1 VSIFFRILPLSL
13 CMTPAIHAPN
23 VIDAALRLSKNAAT
37 LPWDA
42 LLASLE
48 MACAMA
54 LHHLTFAPSLRG
66 PPVTEVTLVP
76 LLKEQLG
83 LRGVAYFVDAAL
95 DLLVVLMGGPFLV
108 LGQERVLHLGRRL
121 QGLTP
126 QAVQAE
132 CHALLRPPVVI
143 VPANLI
149 LPRPVPSPVRPAPAP
164 LRSPIPQGQVP
175 AGRKPGPPSP
185 EVALVRSPLQHRTVA
200 PTAVPQPTP
209 SPMLAPADLWGRRPP
224 SPVSPP
230 LASQIPAEPTNTACP
245 VAWLLTGKGCSA
257 SPEAEVVLMAARR
270 LCCAEDIP
278 WAQLLELL
286 REAYSRALQQ
296 LTNSSTRT
304 KVPVEPIIQDL
315 LVSLGLEPWRE
326 VLRDVMAVLG
336 TATHVTR
343 RRSSRALSKVGKLT
357 VEEVQRKIQ
366 TVADQS
372 ALMSLVDWG
381 EDEDFGDF
389 A

>member
-1 VSIFFRILPLSL
+1 MSYAPDTVAPPEAHHPTAGVLRSAPGSMSLGAVQLEVQVLRLPLSL

-209 SPMLAPADLWGRRPP
+209 SPIWPLPTSGAAGR
-224 SPVSPP
+224 
-230 LASQIPAEPTNTACP
+230 
-245 VAWLLTGKGCSA
+245 
-257 SPEAEVVLMAARR
+257 
-270 LCCAEDIP
+270 
-278 WAQLLELL
+278 
-286 REAYSRALQQ
+286 
-296 LTNSSTRT
+296 
-304 KVPVEPIIQDL
+304 
-315 LVSLGLEPWRE
+315 
-326 VLRDVMAVLG
+326 
-336 TATHVTR
+336 R
-343 RRSSRALSKVGKLT
+343 RRSLRRWPRRSRPSPPTRLAQWLGC
-357 VEEVQRKIQ
+357 
-366 TVADQS
+366 
-372 ALMSLVDWG
+372 
-381 EDEDFGDF
+381 
-389 A
+389 